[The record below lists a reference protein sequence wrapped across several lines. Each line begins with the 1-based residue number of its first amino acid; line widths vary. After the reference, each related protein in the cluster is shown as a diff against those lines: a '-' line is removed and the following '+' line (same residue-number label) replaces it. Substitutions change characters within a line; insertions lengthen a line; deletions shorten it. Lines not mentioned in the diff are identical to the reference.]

1 MSNKLIQALEPRLML
16 DGAAVATAIDA
27 VDDLAQFQKS
37 ESDKSS
43 KADHFKVDKDTKLPF
58 VNLDTSAQN
67 SKSRQIVFI
76 DSTVED
82 IETLINSL
90 DKNTE
95 VHVIQSNQDGFV
107 TMQNILSSQ
116 ENIDAVHVI
125 GHGSVG
131 QIAFGTAVLN
141 SDTLSAYENILQ
153 EIGSSLSENGDILF
167 YGCNIAAD
175 QSGEILIKQIADIT
189 DADVAASDDVTGK
202 GGDWDLEKHTGIIE
216 TKNIDVENYDYSLAN
231 DITSINSSIVNLSS
245 SATNFRAQVPG
256 DSTNN
261 NGVQDSSSDRFII
274 VQERADVKSGTGTLN
289 FDVSGAK
296 SSHTPSTSEPV
307 HVYLLFSNDETNGNS
322 RRTGSRVG
330 QVTFDYEI
338 LGVFALPQNTIAM
351 SGVSMASGTY
361 PTMSSDKIG
370 KRELEYNNDNAPGQ
384 EGNGDWFEISN
395 SNKTIRIGT
404 KNGEKGDFIRI
415 ITRAPVENTQPV
427 ARDDKGY
434 INEDATLTVSNGANA
449 NDSTPDTSGEHTG
462 DVIDT
467 SSTSHY
473 DTDADGDTLIVTE
486 IRTGSSEGSGTAGTV
501 GSSLTGSYG
510 QLTINQNGSYTYIAN
525 QDLADALDPGD
536 TVTDSFNYTVDDQS
550 GAANATDKAV
560 LEITIAGV
568 NDPIT
573 AVNDTDVVN
582 EDATINRS
590 TSDTQELD
598 HDDTDLDA
606 DDASG
611 SFTITAIRT
620 GRESASGT
628 SGTIGQALTGT
639 YGVLTVAADGSYSYA
654 ATTSGADGLAHGA
667 TAIDYFTYTVRDHS
681 GGDTDTAELAI
692 TVTGVGPVASNDT
705 GAVDENATL
714 SKNSGAG
721 VIANDTGGD
730 TESLAVTAIRTGTES
745 GSGTNG
751 TVGQALTGT
760 YGVLTLN
767 ADGSYSYVA
776 NTAAAEALDAGDEV
790 TDVFTY
796 QVSDDDDTS
805 HDSGQITIT
814 ITGVDDDPVGVN
826 DTGAVNEDATLDV
839 DQVSSGVLSN
849 DTDADADSSLTV
861 SAISGGTV
869 GQAKNGTYGA
879 LTLASNGTYTYVANQ
894 SGADGLAAG
903 DTATDTFTYTV
914 SDGAGTTD
922 TATLTITVTGIGPQA
937 VNDTGGV
944 NEDATLTVNEAS
956 GVISNDDDNSS
967 FDSESLA
974 ITGIRTGTE
983 SGSGSAGTVGAA
995 LTGTYGQLTIAADG
1009 SYEYVA
1015 NQAAADALDPGDT
1028 VTDTFTYTVKDDDN
1042 KNADTGE
1049 LVITV
1054 TGINDDITAV
1064 NDTDALKSGATITR
1078 STSDT
1083 QELDHDD
1090 TDPDADDVSGSFT
1103 ITAIRTG
1110 ASEGAGTTKT
1120 IGQAF
1125 TTTYGTMTVNA
1136 DGSYTYAA
1144 DQSGSTSL
1152 GNGVTAED
1160 SFNYTVQ
1167 DHNSGDTD
1175 IATLVITI
1183 TGSNNG
1189 NPVASNDT
1197 GVIIEDGTLTVA
1209 DGGSAVTGT
1218 DSNNNNESGD
1228 TTGDVLVGDTDPDG
1242 DTLTVTAI
1250 SGGTVG
1256 NAVTGTFGTLTIHS
1270 NGRYTYAAD
1279 QAAADA
1285 LDPGDTGTDTFTYT
1299 VGDGNDGY
1307 DTATLN
1313 FTIIGADDD
1322 PVGVNDT
1329 GYINEDA
1336 TLSVS
1341 DGGSAVTG
1349 SDSNNNNE
1357 SGDTTG
1363 DVLANDT
1370 DADGDSSLVVSAI
1383 SGGTLGQGVAGT
1395 YGTLTLNAN
1404 GSYSYVANQSGADG
1418 LAANATA
1425 TDVFTYTVSD
1435 GAGTTD
1441 TATLTITVKG
1451 VGPVASNDT
1460 GSVTEDA
1467 TLSVSAGSGVTS
1479 NDTGGDTESLAVTAI
1494 RTGAESGS
1502 GSSGTV
1508 GQSLTGTYGTLT
1520 INSDGSYTYV
1530 ADQTAADALDP
1541 GDSATDTFT
1550 YTVADDDDKNTDTGE
1565 IVITVNG
1572 ANDDI
1577 VAVNDTDAVNEDATI
1592 SRSTSDTQELD
1603 HDDTDADGD
1612 DVPGSFT
1619 ITAIRTGSES
1629 GSGNSGTIGQAL
1641 TGTYGTLTVNADGS
1655 YTYVADQNAADSIVT
1670 GQTATDTFTYT
1681 VRDHNSGSTDT
1692 AELVFT
1698 VTGIND
1704 ENPVAVD
1711 DTDTVPKGETIT
1723 RAADTTFALNADD
1736 TDADGE
1742 SLTISAIRV
1751 GQTEGGGDSG
1761 TLGSGLVGTYGT
1773 LTLNADGSYS
1783 YVADQAAADALKR
1796 GESAIEYF
1804 NYTVTDGTNEDIGV
1818 IAITVTGKSD
1828 PPVPEDDTLEID
1840 AGATGVKDAS
1850 KGVLKNDTDPDG
1862 DSLTVNTIRTGEEA
1876 GTGTSGTIGSPL
1888 TGTYGDLTINSD
1900 GSYEYKA
1907 NNAKSLNPGVTKTE
1921 YFTYTATDGETPVEA
1936 QIAITVTGIN
1946 DPPEVVAPVNLPT
1959 YVTGQKIF
1967 LRHRQIFDD
1976 PDSGIY
1982 DIAEYKIIDPDTDA
1996 ETSLPDGLQLRD
2008 KKLNGS
2014 IDTPGIYTITIRA
2027 IDGAGLYTDHT
2038 FTIKVIP
2045 NVITLPPEPNEPEP
2059 QGTLEPTKPIKVKP
2073 GKMQE
2078 YVNEV
2083 NIVDDDGFT
2092 LDTISIADTAS
2103 LYKPLKFNGGLR
2115 LMDAVASEVSGDDN
2129 TDLAVG
2135 VKLNDDNQK
2144 NVELYSGQ
2152 LSNGKSLPEWIR
2164 VNPETGETTA
2174 EMPDGIDQ
2182 VEVQLVALDK
2192 DGNTRD
2198 INIVLDK
2205 AKIKNDQDFT
2215 RGTVGQTRVVVD
2227 NDANVNLI
2235 RENNNSSNQT
2245 VNNNLNAQS
2254 DFEGTMKLSSLQM
2267 DAGQYT
2273 VDVIDDNQSN
2283 VKMYKAELKGGG
2295 ELPDWITI
2303 DPQTGKIAAD
2313 PSKGRTGSAAPSFLT
2328 DSLQVLELKII
2339 AEDEDGKERVIEVE
2353 IDLNEI
2359 TGAETDDENSALDD
2373 EISFIPL
2380 DEQLKLHAKRA
2391 DSYGEKI
2398 ISLVS

>member
-1 MSNKLIQALEPRLML
+1 ML

-58 VNLDTSAQN
+58 VNLDASAQN
-67 SKSRQIVFI
+67 AKSRQIVFI

-82 IETLINSL
+82 IESLINSF
-90 DKNTE
+90 DKNTK
-95 VHVIQSNQDGFV
+95 VHVIQSDQDGFV
-107 TMQNILSSQ
+107 AMQNILSSQ

-141 SDTLSAYENILQ
+141 SDTLNAYETILQ
-153 EIGSSLSENGDILF
+153 EIGTSLSENGDILF
-167 YGCNIAAD
+167 YGCNVAAD
-175 QSGEILIKQIADIT
+175 QSGEILIKQIAEIT
-189 DADVAASDDVTGK
+189 DADVAASDDVTGR

-216 TKNIDVENYDYSLAN
+216 AKNIDVVNYEHSLAN
-231 DITSINSSIVNLSS
+231 GVSSVDSS
-245 SATNFRAQVPG
+245 VVEIHNATNYRARWSG
-256 DSTNN
+256 DNS
-261 NGVQDSSSDRFII
+261 GGQQDSSSDRFILS
-274 VQERADVKSGTGTLN
+274 QERADVTGGAGTLS

-296 SSHTPSTSEPV
+296 SSHTPSASEPV
-307 HVYLLFSNDETNGNS
+307 HVYLLFSNDDTDSNS
-322 RRTGSRVG
+322 RRSGSRTGV
-330 QVTFDYEI
+330 VTFENDI
-338 LGVFALPQNTIAM
+338 LGVFTSPYNTIAM
-351 SGVSMASGTY
+351 TGISKSGASY
-361 PTMSSDKIG
+361 PTASSDKIG
-370 KRELEYNNDNAPGQ
+370 MRDLEYKNDNAPGQ
-384 EGNGDWFEISN
+384 SGNKDWFRIYN
-395 SNKTIRIGT
+395 SNRSIEIGT
-404 KNGEKGDFIRI
+404 KNGLKGDFIRV
-415 ITRAPVENTQPV
+415 ITRAPVDVEVEGGND
-427 ARDDKGY
+427 AGY
-434 INEDATLTVSNGANA
+434 VHEDSTLGVSNGASA
-449 NDSTPDTSGEHTG
+449 NDSTPDAAGEHTG
-462 DVIDT
+462 DVLLNDT
-467 SSTSHY
+467 GG
-473 DTDADGDTLIVTE
+473 DGSALSVSAISG
-486 IRTGSSEGSGTAGTV
+486 GSLGSAVNGT
-501 GSSLTGSYG
+501 YG
-510 QLTINQNGSYTYIAN
+510 QLTLYSNGSYSYSAN
-525 QDLADALDPGD
+525 KTAADTLDPGD
-536 TVTDSFNYTVDDQS
+536 TATDTFTYTVSDGTNSDT
-550 GAANATDKAV
+550 ATIT
-560 LEITIAGV
+560 ITIAGI
-568 NDPIT
+568 NDSIT
-573 AVNDTDVVN
+573 AVNDTDAVN

-590 TSDTQELD
+590 TSDSQELD
-598 HDDTDLDA
+598 HDDTDPDG

-620 GRESASGT
+620 GRESATSGT
-628 SGTIGQALTGT
+628 TAGTIGQALNGT

-654 ATTSGADGLAHGA
+654 ATRSGADALAAGA

-681 GGDTDTAELAI
+681 SSPNDTDTAELAI
-692 TVTGVGPVASNDT
+692 TVTGVGPLGVNDT
-705 GAVDENATL
+705 ASVNENASLNANNASST
-714 SKNSGAG
+714 G
-721 VIANDTGGD
+721 VLANDD
-730 TESLAVTAIRTGTES
+730 DNAAYDSESLAVTNISSNSTGNS
-745 GSGTNG
+745 GNATQG
-751 TVGQALTGT
+751 VLGT
-760 YGVLTLN
+760 YGTLTVA
-767 ADGSYSYVA
+767 ADGTYTYTA
-776 NTAAAEALDAGDEV
+776 NTAAAEALDAGDSE

-796 QVSDDDDTS
+796 TVKDDDDVNSSTATL
-805 HDSGQITIT
+805 TIT
-814 ITGVDDDPVGVN
+814 VNGVDDNPVGNN
-826 DTGAVNEDATLDV
+826 DTGAVNEDA
-839 DQVSSGVLSN
+839 QISISAGSGVLSN
-849 DTDADADSSLTV
+849 DTDADASSSLSV

-869 GQAKNGTYGA
+869 GQALAGDHGT
-879 LTLASNGTYTYVANQ
+879 LTLAADGSYTYVADQ
-894 SGADGLAAG
+894 SDADALAAG
-903 DTATDTFTYTV
+903 ATGTDTFTYTV

-922 TATLTITVTGIGPQA
+922 TATLTITVTGIGPLGVA
-937 VNDTGGV
+937 DTGAV

-956 GVISNDDDNSS
+956 GVISNDDDNAAY
-967 FDSESLA
+967 DSESLA
-974 ITGIRTGTE
+974 ITGITHGVTGN
-983 SGSGSAGTVGAA
+983 SGNATDAV
-995 LTGTYGQLTIAADG
+995 TGTYGVLTMAADG

-1028 VTDTFTYTVKDDDN
+1028 VTDVFTYTVKDDAD
-1042 KNADTGE
+1042 KNASTAT
-1049 LVITV
+1049 LTITV

-1064 NDTDALKSGATITR
+1064 NDTDALNAGATITR

-1090 TDPDADDVSGSFT
+1090 TDDDADDVPGSFT

-1110 ASEGAGTTKT
+1110 ASEGAGTAKT

-1144 DQSGSTSL
+1144 DQNGSTSL
-1152 GNGVTAED
+1152 SNGATATD

-1175 IATLVITI
+1175 VATLVITI
-1183 TGSNNG
+1183 TGTTNNA
-1189 NPVASNDT
+1189 PVASNDT

-1218 DSNNNNESGD
+1218 DSNNNNETGD
-1228 TTGDVLVGDTDPDG
+1228 TTGDVLVGDTDADG
-1242 DTLTVTAI
+1242 DSLTVSGI
-1250 SGGTVG
+1250 SGGSVG
-1256 NAVTGTFGTLTIHS
+1256 SEVTGTFGTLTIQS
-1270 NGRYTYAAD
+1270 NGSYSYVAD
-1279 QAAADA
+1279 QADADA
-1285 LDPGDTGTDTFTYT
+1285 LDPGDTGTETFTYT
-1299 VGDGNDGY
+1299 VSDGNGGS
-1307 DTATLN
+1307 DTATLT

-1349 SDSNNNNE
+1349 SDSNNNNQ

-1370 DADGDSSLVVSAI
+1370 DADGDASLVVSAI
-1383 SGGTLGQGVAGT
+1383 QGGTLGQGLAGT

-1418 LAANATA
+1418 LVADATA

-1451 VGPVASNDT
+1451 VGPVGSADT
-1460 GSVTEDA
+1460 ATATESQ
-1467 TLSVSAGSGVTS
+1467 TLSANAAGGVLA
-1479 NDTGGDTESLAVTAI
+1479 NDTGGDTESLAVTNVSSNG
-1494 RTGAESGS
+1494 TSNSGAAGA
-1502 GSSGTV
+1502 GV
-1508 GQSLTGTYGTLT
+1508 LGTYGTLT
-1520 INSDGSYTYV
+1520 VAADGSYTY
-1530 ADQTAADALDP
+1530 AANTAAAEALDA
-1541 GDSATDTFT
+1541 GDSVTEVFT
-1550 YTVADDDDKNTDTGE
+1550 YTVKDDDDKNSSTATLT
-1565 IVITVNG
+1565 ITING
-1572 ANDDI
+1572 ANDPI
-1577 VAVNDTDAVNEDATI
+1577 VAVDDTDSVNEDATI
-1592 SRSTSDTQELD
+1592 NRTVSDPQELD
-1603 HDDTDADGD
+1603 HDDTDVDGD
-1612 DVPGSFT
+1612 DTSGNFT
-1619 ITAIRTGSES
+1619 ITGIRTGSKD
-1629 GSGNSGTIGQAL
+1629 GTGTTGTVGASL
-1641 TGTYGTLTVNADGS
+1641 TGEYGTLTVNADGS
-1655 YTYVADQNAADSIVT
+1655 YTYVADQTKSDELVT
-1670 GQTATDTFTYT
+1670 GQTGTDTFTYT
-1681 VRDHNSGSTDT
+1681 VSDGTATSTANLT
-1692 AELVFT
+1692 FT

-1704 ENPVAVD
+1704 NDPVAVD

-1723 RAADTTFALNADD
+1723 RAANTTFALNADD

-1742 SLTISAIRV
+1742 SLTISGIRL
-1751 GQTEGGGDSG
+1751 GQSEGGGDSG
-1761 TLGSGLVGTYGT
+1761 TLGSELAGTYGT

-1796 GESAIEYF
+1796 GESAIEYY

-1818 IAITVTGKSD
+1818 LAITVTGKSD
-1828 PPVPEDDTLEID
+1828 PPVPVDDTLTID
-1840 AGATGVKDAS
+1840 AGATGTKNAS
-1850 KGVLKNDTDPDG
+1850 TGVLNNDTDPDG
-1862 DSLTVNTIRTGEEA
+1862 DSLSVNTIRTGPES

-1888 TGTYGDLTINSD
+1888 TGTYGDLTMNAD

-1907 NNAKSLNPGVTKTE
+1907 NNAKELNPGETATE
-1921 YFTYTATDGETPVEA
+1921 YFTYTATDGESPVEA
-1936 QIAITVTGIN
+1936 QIAITVTGQN
-1946 DPPEVVAPVNLPT
+1946 DPPEVINPVELP
-1959 YVTGQKIF
+1959 VLVQGQKLTI
-1967 LRHRQIFDD
+1967 RHKQIFDD
-1976 PDSGIY
+1976 PDRGIY
-1982 DIAEYKIIDPDTDA
+1982 DITEYKIIDPETEA
-1996 ETSLPDGLQLRD
+1996 ETSLPDGLSLREN
-2008 KKLNGS
+2008 KLTGRLT
-2014 IDTPGIYTITIRA
+2014 TPGTYTITIRA

-2038 FTIKVIP
+2038 FTITVIP
-2045 NVITLPPEPNEPEP
+2045 NVIIEPPEVDKPEQEFKIEPIE
-2059 QGTLEPTKPIKVKP
+2059 PIKVKP
-2073 GKMQE
+2073 AKPQE
-2078 YVNEV
+2078 IINEV
-2083 NIVDDDGFT
+2083 NIIDNEGFT

-2103 LYKPLKFNGGLR
+2103 LSKPLKFNGGLR
-2115 LMDAVASEVSGDDN
+2115 LMDAVASEVSGDDK

-2135 VKLNDDNQK
+2135 VKLNDDNQN

-2152 LSNGKSLPEWIR
+2152 LSDGKSLPEWIK

-2205 AKIKNDQDFT
+2205 AKIKSDQDFI
-2215 RGTVGQTRVVVD
+2215 RGTVGKTRVVVD

-2235 RENNNSSNQT
+2235 RENNNLSNQT
-2245 VNNNLNAQS
+2245 ANNNLNAQT

-2295 ELPDWITI
+2295 VLPDWITI
-2303 DPQTGKIAAD
+2303 NPKTGKIAAD
-2313 PSKGRTGSAAPSFLT
+2313 PSKGRTGLAAPSFLT

-2373 EISFIPL
+2373 PISFIPL

>member
-1 MSNKLIQALEPRLML
+1 ML

-58 VNLDTSAQN
+58 VNLDASTQN
-67 SKSRQIVFI
+67 AKSRQIVFI

-82 IETLINSL
+82 IETLINSF
-90 DKNTE
+90 DNNTD
-95 VHVIQSNQDGFV
+95 VHVIQSDQDGFV

-141 SDTLSAYENILQ
+141 SDTLNTYENILQ
-153 EIGSSLSENGDILF
+153 EIGNSLSENGDILF
-167 YGCNIAAD
+167 YGCNVAAD

-216 TKNIDVENYDYSLAN
+216 TKNITVADYDYALDAYGV
-231 DITSINSSIVNLSS
+231 DSINSSVVAIHD
-245 SATNFRAQVPG
+245 ATNYEARWTG
-256 DSTNN
+256 DSTNRD
-261 NGVQDSSSDRFII
+261 GQQDPSSDRF
-274 VQERADVKSGTGTLN
+274 VLSQERASVTSGTGTLN
-289 FDVSGAK
+289 FDVSAGA
-296 SSHTPSTSEPV
+296 SSFTPSASNPV
-307 HVYLLFSNDETNGNS
+307 HVYLLFSNDETNSNS
-322 RRTGSRVG
+322 RRQGSRVG
-330 QVTFDYEI
+330 QVTFDNEI
-338 LGVFALPQNTIAM
+338 LGIFTNPLNTIAM
-351 SGVSMASGTY
+351 TGISKSGATY
-361 PTMSSDKIG
+361 PTSSSDKIG
-370 KRELEYNNDNAPGQ
+370 MRDLEYKNDNAPGQ
-384 EGNGDWFEISN
+384 SGNGDWFAISN
-395 SNKTIRIGT
+395 SNKTIQIGT
-404 KNGEKGDFIRI
+404 KNGLKGDFVRI
-415 ITRAPVENTQPV
+415 ITRAPVSNNDPV
-427 ARDDKGY
+427 GNNDTGAV
-434 INEDATLTVSNGANA
+434 NEDASVSV
-449 NDSTPDTSGEHTG
+449 SSGSG
-462 DVIDT
+462 VL
-467 SSTSHY
+467 SN
-473 DTDADGDTLIVTE
+473 DTDADGD
-486 IRTGSSEGSGTAGTV
+486 
-501 GSSLTGSYG
+501 SLTVSAISGGSLGSALNGTYG
-510 QLTINQNGSYTYIAN
+510 QLTMNANGSYTYTAN
-525 QDLADALDPGD
+525 RDAADPLDPGD
-536 TVTDSFNYTVDDQS
+536 TVTDTFTYTVSDGTDTDT
-550 GAANATDKAV
+550 AT
-560 LEITIAGV
+560 LTITITGV

-573 AVNDTDVVN
+573 AVNDTDAVN

-590 TSDTQELD
+590 TSDSQELD
-598 HDDTDLDA
+598 HDDTDPDA

-628 SGTIGQALTGT
+628 SGTVGQALTGT

-681 GGDTDTAELAI
+681 SSPNDTDTAELAI

-705 GAVDENATL
+705 GAVNENATL
-714 SKNSGAG
+714 SKNAGAG
-721 VIANDTGGD
+721 VTANDTSGD
-730 TESLAVTAIRTGTES
+730 TESLDVTAISSNGTGTS
-745 GSGTNG
+745 G

-776 NTAAAEALDAGDEV
+776 NTAAAEALDAGDSV

-796 QVSDDDDTS
+796 TVADDDDAST
-805 HDSGQITIT
+805 DTGTLTIT

-826 DTGAVNEDATLDV
+826 DTGAVNEDATLEV
-839 DQVSSGVLSN
+839 NQVSSGVLAN
-849 DTDADADSSLTV
+849 DTDADADASLTV

-903 DTATDTFTYTV
+903 ATATDTFTYTV

-937 VNDTGGV
+937 VDDTGGV

-1064 NDTDALKSGATITR
+1064 NDTDALNAGATITR

-1110 ASEGAGTTKT
+1110 ASEGAGTAKT

-1144 DQSGSTSL
+1144 DQNGSTSL
-1152 GNGVTAED
+1152 SNGATATD

-1175 IATLVITI
+1175 TATLVITI
-1183 TGSNNG
+1183 TGSNNR

-1209 DGGSAVTGT
+1209 DGGSAVTGS

-1256 NAVTGTFGTLTIHS
+1256 DAVTGTFGTLTIHS
-1270 NGRYTYAAD
+1270 NGRYTYEAD

-1299 VGDGNDGY
+1299 VGDGNDGF
-1307 DTATLN
+1307 DTATLT

-1370 DADGDSSLVVSAI
+1370 DADGDASLVVSAI

-1435 GAGTTD
+1435 GTGTTD

-1460 GSVTEDA
+1460 GSVNEDA
-1467 TLSVSAGSGVTS
+1467 TLSVNAGSGVTS

-1494 RTGAESGS
+1494 RTGTESGS

-1520 INSDGSYTYV
+1520 INADGSYTYV
-1530 ADQTAADALDP
+1530 ADQAAADALDP

-1572 ANDDI
+1572 TNDDI

-1629 GSGNSGTIGQAL
+1629 GSGTSGTIGQAL

-1692 AELVFT
+1692 AELIFT

-1783 YVADQAAADALKR
+1783 YVADQTAADRLKR

-1818 IAITVTGKSD
+1818 LAITVTGKSD
-1828 PPVPEDDTLEID
+1828 PPVPVDDTLAID
-1840 AGATGVKDAS
+1840 AGATGIKDATN
-1850 KGVLKNDTDPDG
+1850 GVLNNDTDPDG
-1862 DSLTVNTIRTGEEA
+1862 DSLTVDTIRTGEES

-1900 GSYEYKA
+1900 GGYEYKA
-1907 NNAKSLNPGVTKTE
+1907 NNAKALNPGQTATE

-1946 DPPEVVAPVNLPT
+1946 DPPEVINPIEVPVL
-1959 YVTGQKIF
+1959 VQGQKITI
-1967 LRHRQIFDD
+1967 RHKQTFDD
-1976 PDSGIY
+1976 PDTGIY
-1982 DIAEYKIIDPDTDA
+1982 DITEYKIIDPETEA
-1996 ETSLPDGLQLRD
+1996 ETSLPEGLSLREN
-2008 KKLNGS
+2008 KLTGRLT
-2014 IDTPGIYTITIRA
+2014 TPGTYTITIRA
-2027 IDGAGLYTDHT
+2027 IDGAGLYADHT
-2038 FTIKVIP
+2038 FTITVIPKVI
-2045 NVITLPPEPNEPEP
+2045 IEPEVE
-2059 QGTLEPTKPIKVKP
+2059 QAEGDSFSLEPIEPIKVKP
-2073 GKMQE
+2073 AKMQE
-2078 YVNEV
+2078 VINEV
-2083 NIVDDDGFT
+2083 NIIDDEGFT

-2103 LYKPLKFNGGLR
+2103 LSKPLKFNGGLR

-2129 TDLAVG
+2129 TDLAIG

-2152 LSNGKSLPEWIR
+2152 LSDGQSLPEWIK
-2164 VNPETGETTA
+2164 VDPETGETTA

-2205 AKIKNDQDFT
+2205 AKIKNDRDFT

-2235 RENNNSSNQT
+2235 RENNNASNQT
-2245 VNNNLNAQS
+2245 ANNNLNAQT

-2283 VKMYKAELKGGG
+2283 VKMYKAELKGGV

-2359 TGAETDDENSALDD
+2359 TGAETDDENSASDD

>member
-1 MSNKLIQALEPRLML
+1 ML

-27 VDDLAQFQKS
+27 VDDLAQLQKPDN
-37 ESDKSS
+37 DKSS
-43 KADHFKVDKDTKLPF
+43 KVDHFKVDKDTKLPF
-58 VNLDTSAQN
+58 VNVDASAQN
-67 SKSRQIVFI
+67 AKSRQIVFI

-82 IETLINSL
+82 IETLIKSFDN
-90 DKNTE
+90 NTE
-95 VHVIQSNQDGFV
+95 VHVIQSDQDGFV
-107 TMQNILSSQ
+107 AMQNILSTQ
-116 ENIDAVHVI
+116 ENIDAVHII
-125 GHGSVG
+125 GHGSLG

-141 SDTLSAYENILQ
+141 SDTLNSYENILQ
-153 EIGSSLSENGDILF
+153 EIGTSLSENGDILF
-167 YGCNIAAD
+167 YGCNVAAD

-189 DADVAASDDVTGK
+189 DADVAASDDITGK

-216 TKNIDVENYDYSLAN
+216 TENVSVVSYQYALDNGVTATQNAVEIHNSNMNFMAGGGSYQNNTGGQTDSGGTRYIVTLERGNVTTGSNLVFDYA
-231 DITSINSSIVNLSS
+231 VASS
-245 SATNFRAQVPG
+245 SHDPDNDGAVNVYMVFLNDYVNRR
-256 DSTNN
+256 SLN
-261 NGVQDSSSDRFII
+261 DRGII
-274 VQERADVKSGTGTLN
+274 
-289 FDVSGAK
+289 
-296 SSHTPSTSEPV
+296 
-307 HVYLLFSNDETNGNS
+307 
-322 RRTGSRVG
+322 
-330 QVTFDYEI
+330 TFDNEI
-338 LGVFALPQNTIAM
+338 LGIFTTPENTIAKSGYDM
-351 SGVSMASGTY
+351 STGTY
-361 PTMSSDKIG
+361 PLTTGSKKVQMRD
-370 KRELEYNNDNAPGQ
+370 LEYQNDGVPPGVM
-384 EGNGDWFEISN
+384 GSGDAFTVSG
-395 SNKTIRIGT
+395 SNKILTMAT
-404 KNGEKGDFIRI
+404 DNGLKGDFVRVV
-415 ITRAPVENTQPV
+415 TRVASTNQDPVGNNDTG
-427 ARDDKGY
+427 AA
-434 INEDATLTVSNGANA
+434 NEDASVSVSAG
-449 NDSTPDTSGEHTG
+449 SG
-462 DVIDT
+462 VL
-467 SSTSHY
+467 SN
-473 DTDADGDTLIVTE
+473 DTDADGDNLTVDAISG
-486 IRTGSSEGSGTAGTV
+486 GSLGSALDGN
-501 GSSLTGSYG
+501 YG
-510 QLTINQNGSYTYIAN
+510 QLTLSADGSYTYNAN
-525 QDLADALDPGD
+525 KDLADPLDPGD
-536 TVTDSFNYTVDDQS
+536 TVTDTFTYTVGDGNGGSDT
-550 GAANATDKAV
+550 AT
-560 LEITIAGV
+560 LTITITGV

-573 AVNDTDVVN
+573 AVNDTDAVN

-590 TSDTQELD
+590 TSDSEELD
-598 HDDTDLDA
+598 HDDTDPDG

-620 GRESASGT
+620 GREGASGT
-628 SGTIGQALTGT
+628 SGTVGQALTGT
-639 YGVLTVAADGSYSYA
+639 YGVLTVQSDGRYSYA

-692 TVTGVGPVASNDT
+692 TVTGVGPVAANDT
-705 GAVDENATL
+705 GAVYENATL
-714 SKNSGAG
+714 SKNAGAG
-721 VIANDTGGD
+721 VTANDTSGD
-730 TESLAVTAIRTGTES
+730 TESLDVTAISSDGTGTS
-745 GSGTNG
+745 G

-760 YGVLTLN
+760 YGVLTLD
-767 ADGSYSYVA
+767 ADGSYEYVA
-776 NTAAAEALDAGDEV
+776 NTAAAEALDAGDSV

-796 QVSDDDDTS
+796 TVADDDDAST
-805 HDSGQITIT
+805 DTGTLTIT

-849 DTDADADSSLTV
+849 DTDVDADSSLAV

-903 DTATDTFTYTV
+903 ATATDTFTYTV
-914 SDGAGTTD
+914 SDDNGGTTD

-937 VNDTGGV
+937 VNDTGAV
-944 NEDATLTVNEAS
+944 DEDDTLNVNEAS

-974 ITGIRTGTE
+974 VTGIRTGTE
-983 SGSGSAGTVGAA
+983 SGSGSAGSINSA
-995 LTGTYGQLTIAADG
+995 LTGTYGQLTIQANG
-1009 SYEYVA
+1009 SYAYVA

-1028 VTDTFTYTVKDDDN
+1028 ITDTFTYTIKDDDN

-1049 LVITV
+1049 LVITI
-1054 TGINDDITAV
+1054 TGVNDDITAV
-1064 NDTDALKSGATITR
+1064 NDTDALISGAEIER

-1110 ASEGAGTTKT
+1110 ASEGAGTAKT

-1125 TTTYGTMTVNA
+1125 TTTYGTMTVRA

-1152 GNGVTAED
+1152 GNGVTATD

-1183 TGSNNG
+1183 TGSNNQ

-1209 DGGSAVTGT
+1209 DGGSAVTGS

-1228 TTGDVLVGDTDPDG
+1228 TTGDVLVGDTDADG
-1242 DTLTVTAI
+1242 DTLTVTNI

-1256 NAVTGTFGTLTIHS
+1256 DPVTGSFGTLTIHS
-1270 NGRYTYAAD
+1270 TGRYSYEAD

-1299 VGDGNDGY
+1299 VGDGNGGS
-1307 DTATLN
+1307 DTATLI

-1349 SDSNNNNE
+1349 SDSNNNNQ

-1370 DADGDSSLVVSAI
+1370 DADGDASLVVSAI
-1383 SGGTLGQGVAGT
+1383 SGGTLGQGLAGT

-1404 GSYSYVANQSGADG
+1404 GSYTYVADQSGADG
-1418 LAANATA
+1418 LAADATA

-1479 NDTGGDTESLAVTAI
+1479 NDTSGDTESLAVTAI

-1520 INSDGSYTYV
+1520 MNADGSYTYV
-1530 ADQTAADALDP
+1530 ADQAAADALDP
-1541 GDSATDTFT
+1541 SETATDTFT

-1565 IVITVNG
+1565 IVITVTG
-1572 ANDDI
+1572 TNDTI
-1577 VAVNDTDAVNEDATI
+1577 VAVNDTDSLNEDATI
-1592 SRSTSDTQELD
+1592 TRSTSDTQELD
-1603 HDDTDADGD
+1603 HDDTDVDGD
-1612 DVPGSFT
+1612 DVSGSFT

-1692 AELVFT
+1692 AELSFT

-1711 DTDTVPKGETIT
+1711 DTDSVNRDASIT
-1723 RAADTTFALNADD
+1723 READSEFDINVDD

-1742 SLTISAIRV
+1742 SLTITGIRV
-1751 GQTEGGGDSG
+1751 GQTEGGGTSG
-1761 TLGSGLVGTYGT
+1761 TVGSALVGAYGT
-1773 LTLNADGSYS
+1773 LTLNSDGSYT
-1783 YVADQAAADALKR
+1783 YAADQDAANSLKR
-1796 GESAIEYF
+1796 GDSEIEYF
-1804 NYTVTDGTNEDIGV
+1804 NYTISDGTNEDIGV
-1818 IAITVTGKSD
+1818 IAITVNGISD
-1828 PPVPEDDTLEID
+1828 PPVPVDDELAID
-1840 AGATGVKDAS
+1840 AGAQTTKEAS

-1862 DSLTVNTIRTGEEA
+1862 DALTVDSIRTGRENK
-1876 GTGTSGTIGSPL
+1876 TGTSGTIGTAL
-1888 TGTYGDLTINSD
+1888 TGTYGDLTMNSD
-1900 GSYEYKA
+1900 GSYTYQA
-1907 NNAKSLNPGVTKTE
+1907 NNSKSLNPGETKTE
-1921 YFTYTATDGETPVEA
+1921 YFTYTATDSESSVKAE
-1936 QIAITVTGIN
+1936 IAITVTGQN
-1946 DPPEVVAPVNLPT
+1946 DPPEVLYPVRDPNV
-1959 YVTGQKIF
+1959 VTGEKFVIK
-1967 LRHRQIFDD
+1967 HKQIFDD
-1976 PDSGIY
+1976 PDTGIY
-1982 DIAEYKIIDPDTDA
+1982 DIAEYKIIDPEDGT
-1996 ETSLPDGLQLRD
+1996 EVSLPDGLRLKQN
-2008 KKLNGS
+2008 KLHGS
-2014 IDTPGIYTITIRA
+2014 ISIPGTYSITIRA
-2027 IDGAGLYTDHT
+2027 IDGAGLYADHT
-2038 FTIKVIP
+2038 FTI
-2045 NVITLPPEPNEPEP
+2045 T
-2059 QGTLEPTKPIKVKP
+2059 VKP
-2073 GKMQE
+2073 ASGYIVEKE
-2078 YVNEV
+2078 TIDEEVTSTYETVVIKPKKDYLAAINETVNEGSLG
-2083 NIVDDDGFT
+2083 ITDDGFN

-2103 LYKPLKFNGGLR
+2103 LAKPLKFNGGLR
-2115 LMDAVASEVSGDDN
+2115 LMDAVASEVSSN
-2129 TDLAVG
+2129 EESDLSVG

-2144 NVELYSGQ
+2144 NVEMYSGK
-2152 LSNGKSLPEWIR
+2152 LSDGEALPDWIQ

-2174 EMPDGIDQ
+2174 NMPEGVQ
-2182 VEVQLVALDK
+2182 EVEVQLVALDK

-2215 RGTVGQTRVVVD
+2215 RGTVGETQVVVD

-2235 RENNNSSNQT
+2235 RKTDGRTNQ
-2245 VNNNLNAQS
+2245 VASNNLNAET
-2254 DFEGTMKLSSLQM
+2254 DFLGTMKLSDIQF
-2267 DAGQYT
+2267 DAGKY
-2273 VDVIDDNQSN
+2273 VLDVIDDNQSN
-2283 VKMYKAELKGGG
+2283 VKLYKAEMKDGSS
-2295 ELPDWITI
+2295 LPAWITI
-2303 DPQTGKIAAD
+2303 DPETGAISAD
-2313 PSKGRTGSAAPSFLT
+2313 PSIGRTGSAAPAYLT
-2328 DSLQVLELKII
+2328 NSLQVLELKII
-2339 AEDEDGKERVIEVE
+2339 AEDEDGKERIIEVDINLDE
-2353 IDLNEI
+2353 IATPSE
-2359 TGAETDDENSALDD
+2359 TEEQAEETDEV
-2373 EISFIPL
+2373 SFIPL
-2380 DEQLKLHAKRA
+2380 DEQLKVQSQKI
-2391 DSYGEKI
+2391 DNYGEKI

>member
-1 MSNKLIQALEPRLML
+1 ML
-16 DGAAVATAIDA
+16 DGAAVATAIDV

-37 ESDKSS
+37 DNDKSS

-58 VNLDTSAQN
+58 VNLDASTQN
-67 SKSRQIVFI
+67 AKLRQFIFI

-82 IETLINSL
+82 IETLINSF

-95 VHVIQSNQDGFV
+95 VHVIQSDQDGFV

-125 GHGSVG
+125 GHGSIG

-141 SDTLSAYENILQ
+141 SDTLNAYENILQ
-153 EIGSSLSENGDILF
+153 EIGTSLSENGDILF
-167 YGCNIAAD
+167 YGCNVAAD
-175 QSGEILIKQIADIT
+175 LSGEILIKQIAEIT

-245 SATNFRAQVPG
+245 SATNFRAQVSG

-274 VQERADVKSGTGTLN
+274 VQERADVNSGTGTLN

-351 SGVSMASGTY
+351 SGVSMAGGTY

-370 KRELEYNNDNAPGQ
+370 KRDLEYNNDNAPGQ

-415 ITRAPVENTQPV
+415 ITRAPVANEAPV
-427 ARDDKGY
+427 GNNDTGAV
-434 INEDATLTVSNGANA
+434 NEDASVSVTAGSGVLAN
-449 NDSTPDTSGEHTG
+449 
-462 DVIDT
+462 
-467 SSTSHY
+467 
-473 DTDADGDTLIVTE
+473 DTDADGDSLEVSAISG
-486 IRTGSSEGSGTAGTV
+486 GSLGSALDGT
-501 GSSLTGSYG
+501 YG
-510 QLTINQNGSYTYIAN
+510 QLTMSADGSYTYNAN
-525 QDLADALDPGD
+525 KDAADELDPGD
-536 TVTDSFNYTVDDQS
+536 TVTDTFTYTVTDQT
-550 GAANATDKAV
+550 ATDTAT
-560 LEITIAGV
+560 LTITITGV
-568 NDPIT
+568 NDPII
-573 AVNDTDVVN
+573 AANDTDSVF
-582 EDATINRS
+582 EDKTINRS
-590 TSDTQELD
+590 TSDSQELD
-598 HDDTDLDA
+598 HDDTDV
-606 DDASG
+606 DDDDVSG

-620 GRESASGT
+620 GRESATSGT
-628 SGTIGQALTGT
+628 TAGTIGQALNGT
-639 YGVLTVAADGSYSYA
+639 YGELTVAADGSYSYA
-654 ATTSGADGLAHGA
+654 ATRSGADALAAGVS
-667 TAIDYFTYTVRDHS
+667 AIDYFTYTVRDHTS
-681 GGDTDTAELAI
+681 SPNDTDTAELAI
-692 TVTGVGPVASNDT
+692 TVTGVGPLGVNDT
-705 GAVDENATL
+705 ASVNENASLDANNASST
-714 SKNSGAG
+714 G
-721 VIANDTGGD
+721 VLANDD
-730 TESLAVTAIRTGTES
+730 DNAAYDSESLAVTNITSDSTGNS
-745 GSGTNG
+745 GNATQG
-751 TVGQALTGT
+751 VLGT
-760 YGVLTLN
+760 YGTLTVA
-767 ADGSYSYVA
+767 ADGTYTYTA
-776 NTAAAEALDAGDEV
+776 NTAAAEALDAGDSE

-796 QVSDDDDTS
+796 TVKDDDDVNSSTATL
-805 HDSGQITIT
+805 TIT
-814 ITGVDDDPVGVN
+814 VNGVDDNPVGNN
-826 DTGAVNEDATLDV
+826 DAGAINEDKTLT
-839 DQVSSGVLSN
+839 VSTGSGVLSN
-849 DTDADADSSLTV
+849 DTDADASSSLTV
-861 SAISGGTV
+861 SSISGGTV
-869 GQAKNGTYGA
+869 GQEVNGTYGV
-879 LTLASNGTYTYVANQ
+879 LTLSSDGSYTYVANGR
-894 SGADGLAAG
+894 SEDGLAA
-903 DTATDTFTYTV
+903 DATATDTFTYTV

-922 TATLTITVTGIGPQA
+922 TADLVITVKGVGPQA
-937 VNDTGGV
+937 VADTGSV

-956 GVISNDDDNSS
+956 GVISNDDDNASY
-967 FDSESLA
+967 DVESLA
-974 ITGIRTGTE
+974 ITGITHGVTGN
-983 SGSGSAGTVGAA
+983 SGNAA
-995 LTGTYGQLTIAADG
+995 QAVTGTYGELTMAADG

-1015 NQAAADALDPGDT
+1015 NQSAADALDPGDQ
-1028 VTDTFTYTVKDDDN
+1028 VTDVFTYTLKDDAD
-1042 KNADTGE
+1042 KNASTAT
-1049 LVITV
+1049 LTITV

-1064 NDTDALKSGATITR
+1064 NDTDAVNAGASISR
-1078 STSDT
+1078 GTSDA
-1083 QELDHDD
+1083 QELDQDD
-1090 TDPDADDVSGSFT
+1090 TDADADDVPGSLT

-1110 ASEGAGTTKT
+1110 QKTGSGDTKT
-1120 IGQAF
+1120 LGQEF
-1125 TTTYGTMTVNA
+1125 TTTYGTVTINA
-1136 DGSYTYAA
+1136 DGSYSYAA
-1144 DQSGSTSL
+1144 NRPDALSL
-1152 GNGVTAED
+1152 ANDATVVDYFT
-1160 SFNYTVQ
+1160 YTVTDQ
-1167 DHNSGDTD
+1167 AGDTD
-1175 IATLVITI
+1175 TGQLAITV
-1183 TGSNNG
+1183 TGTTVVPPTG
-1189 NPVASNDT
+1189 NNDT
-1197 GVIIEDGTLTVA
+1197 GYILEDSQLQVTDGT
-1209 DGGSAVTGT
+1209 SAVTGT

-1228 TTGDVLVGDTDPDG
+1228 HSGDVLLNDTDPDN
-1242 DTLTVTAI
+1242 DPLTVSAI
-1250 SGGTVG
+1250 AGGTLG
-1256 NAVTGTFGTLTIHS
+1256 NAVSGTYGQLTIQS
-1270 NGRYTYAAD
+1270 NGSFVYNANNAN
-1279 QAAADA
+1279 A
-1285 LDPGDTGTDTFTYT
+1285 LDAGDIATDTFTYT
-1299 VGDGNDGY
+1299 VTDGTGT
-1307 DTATLN
+1307 DTATIT
-1313 FTIIGADDD
+1313 FTVKGIDDD

-1329 GYINEDA
+1329 GAVNEDA
-1336 TLSVS
+1336 QISISAGSGVLS
-1341 DGGSAVTG
+1341 
-1349 SDSNNNNE
+1349 
-1357 SGDTTG
+1357 
-1363 DVLANDT
+1363 NDT
-1370 DADGDSSLVVSAI
+1370 DADASSSLTVSGVN
-1383 SGGTLGQGVAGT
+1383 GGTVGQELTGT
-1395 YGTLTLNAN
+1395 YGTLTLASD
-1404 GSYSYVANQSGADG
+1404 GSYVYTANTSGADG
-1418 LAANATA
+1418 LAHGATA
-1425 TDVFTYTVSD
+1425 TDTFTYTVSD

-1441 TATLTITVKG
+1441 TANLVITVTG
-1451 VGPVASNDT
+1451 VGPVGSADT
-1460 GSVTEDA
+1460 ATATESQ
-1467 TLSVSAGSGVTS
+1467 TLTVNTAGGVLT
-1479 NDTGGDTESLAVTAI
+1479 NDTGGDTESLAVTNVSSNGTSNSGVA
-1494 RTGAESGS
+1494 GAG
-1502 GSSGTV
+1502 V
-1508 GQSLTGTYGTLT
+1508 LGTYGTLT
-1520 INSDGSYTYV
+1520 VAADGSYTYI
-1530 ADQTAADALDP
+1530 ANTAAAEALDA
-1541 GDSATDTFT
+1541 GDSVSEIFT
-1550 YTVADDDDKNTDTGE
+1550 YTVKDDDDKNSSTATL
-1565 IVITVNG
+1565 TVTING
-1572 ANDDI
+1572 ANDPI
-1577 VAVNDTDAVNEDATI
+1577 VAVDDTDSVNEDATI
-1592 SRSTSDTQELD
+1592 SRTVSDTQELD
-1603 HDDTDADGD
+1603 HDDTDVDGD
-1612 DVPGSFT
+1612 DTSGNFT
-1619 ITAIRTGSES
+1619 ITGIRTGSKD
-1629 GSGNSGTIGQAL
+1629 GTGATGTVGASL
-1641 TGTYGTLTVNADGS
+1641 TGEYGTLTVNANGS
-1655 YTYVADQNAADSIVT
+1655 YTYVADQTKSDQLVT
-1670 GQTATDTFTYT
+1670 GQTGADTFTYT
-1681 VRDHNSGSTDT
+1681 VSDGTATSTANLT
-1692 AELVFT
+1692 FT

-1704 ENPVAVD
+1704 NDPVAVD

-1723 RAADTTFALNADD
+1723 RAANTTFALNADD

-1742 SLTISAIRV
+1742 SLTISGIRL
-1751 GQTEGGGDSG
+1751 GQSEGGGDPG

-1796 GESAIEYF
+1796 GESKIEYF

-1828 PPVPEDDTLEID
+1828 PPVPKDDTIEID

-1876 GTGTSGTIGSPL
+1876 GTGTPGTIGSPL

-1907 NNAKSLNPGVTKTE
+1907 NNAKSLNPGETKTE

-1982 DIAEYKIIDPDTDA
+1982 DIAEYKIIDPETDA
-1996 ETSLPDGLQLRD
+1996 ETSLPDGLQLKD

-2078 YVNEV
+2078 YINEV
-2083 NIVDDDGFT
+2083 NIIDDDGFT

-2103 LYKPLKFNGGLR
+2103 LSKPLKFNGGLR

-2152 LSNGKSLPEWIR
+2152 LSDGKSLPEWIK

-2198 INIVLDK
+2198 INIILDK
-2205 AKIKNDQDFT
+2205 AKIKNDKDFT
-2215 RGTVGQTRVVVD
+2215 RGTVGQTNIVVD

-2245 VNNNLNAQS
+2245 INNNLNSQT
-2254 DFEGTMKLSSLQM
+2254 DFEGTMKLSNLQM

-2273 VDVIDDNQSN
+2273 LDVIDNNQSN

-2295 ELPDWITI
+2295 ELPDWISI

-2339 AEDEDGKERVIEVE
+2339 AEDEDGKERIIEVE

>member
-1 MSNKLIQALEPRLML
+1 ML
-16 DGAAVATAIDA
+16 DGAAVATAIEA
-27 VDDLAQFQKS
+27 VDDLAQFQKTDN
-37 ESDKSS
+37 DKSS

-58 VNLDTSAQN
+58 VNVDASTQN
-67 SKSRQIVFI
+67 AKSRQIIFI

-82 IETLINSL
+82 IETLINSF

-95 VHVIQSNQDGFV
+95 VHVIQSDQDGFV

-141 SDTLSAYENILQ
+141 NDTLNAYETILQ
-153 EIGSSLSENGDILF
+153 EIGTSLSENGDILF
-167 YGCNIAAD
+167 YGCNVAAD
-175 QSGEILIKQIADIT
+175 QSGEILIRQIADIT

-216 TKNIDVENYDYSLAN
+216 TENVSVVGYQYALDNGVTATQNAVEIHNSNMNFMAGGGSYNNNTGGQTDPGGTRYIVTLERGDVTTGSNLVFDYA
-231 DITSINSSIVNLSS
+231 VASS
-245 SATNFRAQVPG
+245 SHDPDN
-256 DSTNN
+256 D
-261 NGVQDSSSDRFII
+261 
-274 VQERADVKSGTGTLN
+274 
-289 FDVSGAK
+289 GA
-296 SSHTPSTSEPV
+296 V
-307 HVYLLFSNDETNGNS
+307 NVYMVYLNDYVN
-322 RRTGSRVG
+322 RRSLNDRGII
-330 QVTFDYEI
+330 TFDNEI
-338 LGVFALPQNTIAM
+338 LGIFTTPENTIAKSGYDM
-351 SGVSMASGTY
+351 STGTY
-361 PTMSSDKIG
+361 PLTTGSKKVQMRD
-370 KRELEYNNDNAPGQ
+370 LEYQNDGVPPGVM
-384 EGNGDWFEISN
+384 GSGDAFTVTG
-395 SNKTIRIGT
+395 SNKILTMAT
-404 KNGEKGDFIRI
+404 DNGLKGDFVRVV
-415 ITRAPVENTQPV
+415 TRVASTNQDPVGNNDTG
-427 ARDDKGY
+427 AA
-434 INEDATLTVSNGANA
+434 NEDASVSVSAG
-449 NDSTPDTSGEHTG
+449 SG
-462 DVIDT
+462 VL
-467 SSTSHY
+467 SN
-473 DTDADGDTLIVTE
+473 DTDADGDNLTVDAISG
-486 IRTGSSEGSGTAGTV
+486 GSLGSALDGN
-501 GSSLTGSYG
+501 YG
-510 QLTINQNGSYTYIAN
+510 QLTLSADGSYTYNAN
-525 QDLADALDPGD
+525 KDLADPLDPGD
-536 TVTDSFNYTVDDQS
+536 TVTDTFTYTVGDGNGGSDT
-550 GAANATDKAV
+550 AT
-560 LEITIAGV
+560 LTITITGV

-573 AVNDTDVVN
+573 AVNDTDAVN

-590 TSDTQELD
+590 TSDSEELD
-598 HDDTDLDA
+598 HDDTDPDG

-620 GRESASGT
+620 GREGASGT
-628 SGTIGQALTGT
+628 SGTVGQALTGT
-639 YGVLTVAADGSYSYA
+639 YGVLTVQSDGRYSYA

-692 TVTGVGPVASNDT
+692 TVTGVGPVAANDT

-714 SKNSGAG
+714 SKNAGAG
-721 VIANDTGGD
+721 VTANDTSGD
-730 TESLAVTAIRTGTES
+730 TESLDVTAISSDGTGTS
-745 GSGTNG
+745 G

-760 YGVLTLN
+760 YGVLTLD
-767 ADGSYSYVA
+767 ADGSYTYVA
-776 NTAAAEALDAGDEV
+776 NTAAAEALDAGDSV

-796 QVSDDDDTS
+796 TVADDDDAST
-805 HDSGQITIT
+805 DTGTLTIT

-903 DTATDTFTYTV
+903 ATATDTFTYTV
-914 SDGAGTTD
+914 SDDNGGTTD

-937 VNDTGGV
+937 VNDTGAV
-944 NEDATLTVNEAS
+944 DEDDTLNVNEAS

-974 ITGIRTGTE
+974 VTGIRTGTE
-983 SGSGSAGTVGAA
+983 SGSGSAGSINSA
-995 LTGTYGQLTIAADG
+995 LTGTYGQLTIQANG
-1009 SYEYVA
+1009 SYAYVA

-1028 VTDTFTYTVKDDDN
+1028 ITDTFTYTIKDDDN

-1049 LVITV
+1049 LVITI
-1054 TGINDDITAV
+1054 TGVNDDITAV
-1064 NDTDALKSGATITR
+1064 NDTDALISGAEIER

-1110 ASEGAGTTKT
+1110 ASEGAGTAKT

-1125 TTTYGTMTVNA
+1125 TTTYGTMTVRA

-1152 GNGVTAED
+1152 GNGVTATD

-1183 TGSNNG
+1183 TGSNNQ

-1209 DGGSAVTGT
+1209 DGGSAVTGS

-1228 TTGDVLVGDTDPDG
+1228 TTGDVLVGDTDADG
-1242 DTLTVTAI
+1242 DTLTVTNI

-1256 NAVTGTFGTLTIHS
+1256 DPVTGSFGTLTIHS
-1270 NGRYTYAAD
+1270 TGRYSYEAD

-1299 VGDGNDGY
+1299 VGDGNGGS
-1307 DTATLN
+1307 DTATLI

-1349 SDSNNNNE
+1349 SDSNNNNQ

-1370 DADGDSSLVVSAI
+1370 DADGDASLVVSAI

-1404 GSYSYVANQSGADG
+1404 GSYTYVADQSGADG
-1418 LAANATA
+1418 LAADATA

-1479 NDTGGDTESLAVTAI
+1479 NDTSGDTESLAVTAI

-1520 INSDGSYTYV
+1520 MNADGSYTYV
-1530 ADQTAADALDP
+1530 ADQAAADALDP
-1541 GDSATDTFT
+1541 SETATDTFT

-1565 IVITVNG
+1565 IVITVTG
-1572 ANDDI
+1572 TNDNI
-1577 VAVNDTDAVNEDATI
+1577 VAVNDTDVVNEDATI
-1592 SRSTSDTQELD
+1592 TRSTSDTQELD
-1603 HDDTDADGD
+1603 HDDTDVDGD
-1612 DVPGSFT
+1612 DTSGSFT

-1641 TGTYGTLTVNADGS
+1641 TGTYGTLTVNANGS
-1655 YTYVADQNAADSIVT
+1655 YSYVADQNAADSIVT

-1692 AELVFT
+1692 AELSST

-1723 RAADTTFALNADD
+1723 RAADTTSALNADD

-1761 TLGSGLVGTYGT
+1761 TLGNALVGTYGT

-1818 IAITVTGKSD
+1818 LAITVTGKSD
-1828 PPVPEDDTLEID
+1828 PPVPDDDTLTID

-1850 KGVLKNDTDPDG
+1850 KGVLNNDTDPDG
-1862 DSLTVNTIRTGEEA
+1862 DSLTVNTIRTGEET
-1876 GTGTSGTIGSPL
+1876 GTGTSGSIGSPL
-1888 TGTYGDLTINSD
+1888 TGTYGDLTINAD

-1907 NNAKSLNPGVTKTE
+1907 NNAKALNPGETETE

-1936 QIAITVTGIN
+1936 QIAVTVTGKN
-1946 DPPEVVAPVNLPT
+1946 DPPEVLYPVQDPNT
-1959 YVTGQKIF
+1959 ITGATIIIK
-1967 LRHRQIFDD
+1967 HKQIFDD
-1976 PDSGIY
+1976 PDTGIY
-1982 DIAEYKIIDPDTDA
+1982 DIAEYKIIDPEDGT
-1996 ETSLPDGLQLRD
+1996 EVSLPDGLRLKQN
-2008 KKLNGS
+2008 KIHGS
-2014 IDTPGIYTITIRA
+2014 ISTPGTYSITIRA
-2027 IDGAGLYTDHT
+2027 IDGEGLYADHT
-2038 FTIKVIP
+2038 FTITVNPAPGEIVEKETTDEEIPSTYDTVVIKP
-2045 NVITLPPEPNEPEP
+2045 KKDYLAALQEINEGSSFIT
-2059 QGTLEPTKPIKVKP
+2059 
-2073 GKMQE
+2073 
-2078 YVNEV
+2078 
-2083 NIVDDDGFT
+2083 DDGFN

-2103 LYKPLKFNGGLR
+2103 LSKPLRFNGGLR
-2115 LMDAVASEVSGDDN
+2115 LMDAVANETSGN
-2129 TDLAVG
+2129 EESDLSVG

-2144 NVELYSGQ
+2144 NVELYSGK
-2152 LSNGKSLPEWIR
+2152 LSDGKALPDWIQ

-2174 EMPDGIDQ
+2174 DMPEGVQ
-2182 VEVQLVALDK
+2182 EVEVQLVALDK

-2215 RGTVGQTRVVVD
+2215 RGAVGQTQVVVD

-2235 RENNNSSNQT
+2235 RQTDGKTNQ
-2245 VNNNLNAQS
+2245 VASNNLNAET
-2254 DFEGTMKLSSLQM
+2254 DFLGTMKLSDIQV
-2267 DAGQYT
+2267 DAGKY
-2273 VDVIDDNQSN
+2273 VLDVIDDNQSN
-2283 VKMYKAELKGGG
+2283 VKLYKAEMKDGTS
-2295 ELPDWITI
+2295 LPEWITI
-2303 DPQTGKIAAD
+2303 DPETGAISAD
-2313 PSKGRTGSAAPSFLT
+2313 PSIGRTGSAAPAFLT
-2328 DSLQVLELKII
+2328 NSLQVLELKII
-2339 AEDEDGKERVIEVE
+2339 AEDEDGKERIIEVDINLDE
-2353 IDLNEI
+2353 IATPSE
-2359 TGAETDDENSALDD
+2359 TEEQAEETDEV
-2373 EISFIPL
+2373 SFIPL
-2380 DEQLKLHAKRA
+2380 DEQLKVQSQKI
-2391 DSYGEKI
+2391 DNYGEKI